1 MLTTVRGIGVQSS
14 HLVWMEDG
22 RAGIA
27 FEQPLHAAVYD
38 YVMDAQG
45 NFTMK
50 LMRDWVSI
58 VGSEAAKTI
67 QPKKV
72 VFPHTEATGG
82 VLHINVAPEI
92 APELQYR
99 QEAII
104 EQIARYTGFKA
115 IERIIL
121 HPDHSLS
128 K

>member
-1 MLTTVRGIGVQSS
+1 MSETKPTYRKRRLFPRTLDEVVKATTK
-14 HLVWMEDG
+14 
-22 RAGIA
+22 
-27 FEQPLHAAVYD
+27 P
-38 YVMDAQG
+38 VMDAQG